1 MDQHLRLGL
10 VGIKTKTVISQIWD
24 LIETWRFHVYDPYDL
39 PDNSIS
45 PPDKFIKPN
54 PNSLSSRK
62 AEKFKFEIDRKI
74 VDRQTDRPKDRVIP
88 TIRWLW
94 IKSTSLK
101 LYPRPTLF
109 SVIKSL
115 FPNRFMTAISG
126 ITESAHKSN
135 PHTI

>member
-1 MDQHLRLGL
+1 MEQ
-10 VGIKTKTVISQIWD
+10 VISQLWD

-54 PNSLSSRK
+54 PNSVSSRK

-88 TIRWLW
+88 TIRRLW
-94 IKSTSLK
+94 IKSTSLN
-101 LYPRPTLF
+101 YTLDQHC
-109 SVIKSL
+109 SALLKACSL
-115 FPNRFMTAISG
+115 IDS
-126 ITESAHKSN
+126 
-135 PHTI
+135 

>member
-1 MDQHLRLGL
+1 MYMTLMTSLIIPYHLL
-10 VGIKTKTVISQIWD
+10 K
-24 LIETWRFHVYDPYDL
+24 
-39 PDNSIS
+39 NSSNQTPILYQVA
-45 PPDKFIKPN
+45 KLRNLNLK
-54 PNSLSSRK
+54 LT
-62 AEKFKFEIDRKI
+62 EKLL
-74 VDRQTDRPKDRVIP
+74 TDRPTDRVIY

-101 LYPRPTLF
+101 LYLRPTLF

-126 ITESAHKSN
+126 IKESAHKSN

>member
-1 MDQHLRLGL
+1 M
-10 VGIKTKTVISQIWD
+10 
-24 LIETWRFHVYDPYDL
+24 YDPYDL

-62 AEKFKFEIDRKI
+62 AEKFKFEIDIKI
-74 VDRQTDRPKDRVIP
+74 VDRQTDRPTDRVIY
-88 TIRWLW
+88 TIQWLW
-94 IKSTSLK
+94 IKNTSLK
-101 LYPRPTLF
+101 LYLRPALF

-115 FPNRFMTAISG
+115 FPNKFMTASSG
-126 ITESAHKSN
+126 IKESAHKSN